1 MKAWPRGEFQG
12 GTQAPPD
19 TPRAR
24 AAGVLFYNLDSTG
37 NADELSLHGGLP
49 VEQGTKWLAN
59 LWLWDPALPPPRD
72 AHEA

>member
-1 MKAWPRGEFQG
+1 M
-12 GTQAPPD
+12 
-19 TPRAR
+19 
-24 AAGVLFYNLDSTG
+24 LFYNLDSTG